1 MFLYAKQKVFTL
13 RDRFRFF
20 DETEKDVFIVEG
32 KLLSWGKQLTM
43 FDAFGTEVAFIKQK
57 VFSFLPVYYIYMGG
71 REVAVVRQKLSFFR
85 PHFVLDHTGWDVRGD
100 FFNHDYDITVDERL
114 VASVHKRWL
123 SWGDTYEISI
133 VKDEDAALVA
143 CIVLCIDCVNAA
155 NDAASS
161 SASTS
166 TSN

>member
-20 DETEKDVFIVEG
+20 DETEKDVFVVEG
-32 KLLSWGKQLTM
+32 KLFSWGKQLTM
-43 FDAFGTEVAFIKQK
+43 FDAFGSEVAFVKQK
-57 VFSFLPVYYIYMGG
+57 VFSFLPTYYIFMDG

-100 FFNHDYDITVDERL
+100 FFNHDYEITENDSL
-114 VASVHKRWL
+114 VASVHKRWF

-133 VKDEDAALVA
+133 VRDKDAALVA

-155 NDAASS
+155 NDAAASS
-161 SASTS
+161 SASS
-166 TSN
+166 SSN